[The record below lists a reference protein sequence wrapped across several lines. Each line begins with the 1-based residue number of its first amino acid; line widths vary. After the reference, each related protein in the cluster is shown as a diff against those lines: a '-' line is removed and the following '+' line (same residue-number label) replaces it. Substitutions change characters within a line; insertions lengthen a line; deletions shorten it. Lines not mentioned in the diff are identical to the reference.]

1 MTDWVIRFV
10 MIANWTEHCNI
21 QDDGMIMLFHWFSN
35 TAFTSI
41 VTTFL
46 VSTMRIK
53 TRFNL
58 ITRVAFTSTMKAT
71 LIVSDQ
77 LGKA

>member
-1 MTDWVIRFV
+1 
-10 MIANWTEHCNI
+10 MIANWTGHCNI
-21 QDDGMIMLFHWFSN
+21 QDDCMIMLFHWFSN
-35 TAFTSI
+35 TAFTNI

-46 VSTMRIK
+46 VSRPTIRVQ

-58 ITRVAFTSTMKAT
+58 IKYVAFTSTMKAT
-71 LIVSDQ
+71 ITISDQ